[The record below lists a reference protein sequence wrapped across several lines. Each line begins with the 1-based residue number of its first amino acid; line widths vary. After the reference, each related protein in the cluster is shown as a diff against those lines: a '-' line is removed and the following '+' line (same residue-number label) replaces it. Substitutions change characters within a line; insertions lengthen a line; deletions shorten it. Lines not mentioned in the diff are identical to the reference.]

1 MSKDLETI
9 IKIQEKIIKANDT
22 EIKEYKKISDWLMDK
37 TVDLSIWNRQW
48 QIENTKLYDYGKS
61 LTRVLQEIG
70 KKRKVRKQTERPLF
84 QNRPMLTS
92 SQNAY
97 CNVFS
102 KRAFRLDEMLTFFK
116 LLLYVLTTKNHPPRL

>member
-61 LTRVLQEIG
+61 LTRVLHEIG
-70 KKRKVRKQTERPLF
+70 KKRKGG
-84 QNRPMLTS
+84 
-92 SQNAY
+92 
-97 CNVFS
+97 
-102 KRAFRLDEMLTFFK
+102 
-116 LLLYVLTTKNHPPRL
+116 KNE

>member
-9 IKIQEKIIKANDT
+9 IKIQEKIIKAHDT

-48 QIENTKLYDYGKS
+48 QIEKTKLYDYGKS

-70 KKRKVRKQTERPLF
+70 KNRKGG
-84 QNRPMLTS
+84 
-92 SQNAY
+92 
-97 CNVFS
+97 
-102 KRAFRLDEMLTFFK
+102 
-116 LLLYVLTTKNHPPRL
+116 KNE